1 MPEKMTKITFH
12 KDGTRSVEA
21 IGYQGSS
28 CKKATKYLED
38 ALGLA
43 GEAVRKAEWYLEN
56 TESIK
61 QAEKLGFDATKLCG

>member
-1 MPEKMTKITFH
+1 VSEKMTKISFQ
-12 KDGTRSVEA
+12 KDGTRTVEA

-28 CKKATKYLED
+28 CKEATKYLED

-43 GEAVRKAEWYLEN
+43 GEDVKKAEWYLEN

-61 QAEKLGFDATKLCG
+61 QAKKLGLDSTKLCG

>member
-21 IGYQGSS
+21 IGYHGSS
-28 CKKATKYLED
+28 CKEATKYLED
-38 ALGLA
+38 ALGIA
-43 GEAVRKAEWYLEN
+43 GEAVRKAEWFLEN

-61 QAEKLGFDATKLCG
+61 QAEKLGLDSTKFCG

>member
-1 MPEKMTKITFH
+1 MSEKMTKITFH
-12 KDGTRSVEA
+12 KDGTRTVEA
-21 IGYQGSS
+21 IGYQGPS

-43 GEAVRKAEWYLEN
+43 GDAVRKAEWFLEN

-61 QAEKLGFDATKLCG
+61 QAKKLGVDSTKLCG

>member
-38 ALGLA
+38 ALGIV

-61 QAEKLGFDATKLCG
+61 QAEKLGLDSTKFCG

>member
-12 KDGTRSVEA
+12 RDGTRTVEA
-21 IGYQGSS
+21 VGYTGQA
-28 CKKATKYLED
+28 CKEATKYLED

-43 GEAVRKAEWYLEN
+43 GEAVKKAEWFLEN

-61 QAEKLGFDATKLCG
+61 QAKKLGIDSTKHCG